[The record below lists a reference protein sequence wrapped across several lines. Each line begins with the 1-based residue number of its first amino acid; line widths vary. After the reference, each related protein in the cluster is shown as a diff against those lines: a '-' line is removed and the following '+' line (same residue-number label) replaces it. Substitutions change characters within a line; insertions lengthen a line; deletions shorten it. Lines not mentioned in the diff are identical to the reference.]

1 MNVRPAAV
9 SGTFY
14 PADTTELATL
24 VQRLLENAAC
34 GENPGKAPR
43 ALVVP
48 HAGLIYSG
56 EVAAAAFRLLRDSGQ
71 DFRRVLLLG
80 PNHRVPLRTM
90 VVPTVGGFACPS
102 GVMTLD
108 AAALRAWVDNSW
120 VEYNDEAHRLEHCLE
135 VQLPFL
141 LRLNPAW
148 QLLPVIVGQV
158 EPEAIAALVGVGLD
172 SPDTL
177 VVVSSDLS
185 HYHSYEVAQGIDR
198 ATTKQ
203 IEQLDPALHSD
214 QACGCV
220 ALNGLLRAA
229 AIRGLGARCLDLR
242 NSGDTAGS
250 RDRVV
255 GYGAYV
261 IA

>member
-1 MNVRPAAV
+1 MNLRQAAV

-14 PADTTELATL
+14 PADKAELGTL
-24 VQRLLENAAC
+24 VQRLLDKAADE
-34 GENPGKAPR
+34 ENPSKVPR
-43 ALVVP
+43 ALIVP

-56 EVAAAAFRLLRDSGQ
+56 AVAASAFRRLRDTGQ
-71 DFRRVLLLG
+71 AFRRLLLLG
-80 PNHRVPLRTM
+80 PNHRVPLRAM
-90 VVPTVGGFACPS
+90 AVPTVSGFECPL

-108 AAALRAWVDNSW
+108 TAILRDWVDNGW

-141 LRLNPAW
+141 LRLNPDW

-158 EPEAIAALVGVGLD
+158 VPEAIAGLVGVGLD
-172 SPDTL
+172 DPDTL
-177 VVVSSDLS
+177 VIVSSDLS
-185 HYHSYEVAQGIDR
+185 HYHSYGVAQRLDQ
-198 ATTKQ
+198 ATTGH
-203 IEQLDPALHSD
+203 IEQLDPGLHSD

-220 ALNGLLRAA
+220 AVNGLLRAA
-229 AIRGLGARCLDLR
+229 ALRGLGARCIDLR

-250 RDRVV
+250 RDSVV

>member
-1 MNVRPAAV
+1 MNVRQAAV

-14 PADTTELATL
+14 PADKAELGTL
-24 VQRLLENAAC
+24 VQRLLESAA
-34 GENPGKAPR
+34 GERNPGKAPR
-43 ALVVP
+43 ALIVP
-48 HAGLIYSG
+48 NAGLIYSG
-56 EVAAAAFRLLRDSGQ
+56 AVAATAFRLLRDSGQ
-71 DFRRVLLLG
+71 TFRRLLLLG
-80 PNHRVPLRTM
+80 PNHRVPLRAM
-90 VVPTVGGFACPS
+90 AVPTVGGFACPL
-102 GVMTLD
+102 GVMALD
-108 AAALRAWVDNSW
+108 AVTLRDWADNGW

-158 EPEAIAALVGVGLD
+158 VPDAIAALVGVGLD

-185 HYHSYEVAQGIDR
+185 HYHSYAVAQRIDR
-198 ATTKQ
+198 ATTSH
-203 IEQLDPALHSD
+203 IEQLDPSLHSD

-220 ALNGLLRAA
+220 AVNGLLRAA
-229 AIRGLGARCLDLR
+229 AMRGLGARCIDLR

-250 RDRVV
+250 RDSVV

>member
-1 MNVRPAAV
+1 MNVRQAAV

-14 PADTTELATL
+14 PADKAELGTL
-24 VQRLLENAAC
+24 VQRLLESAA
-34 GENPGKAPR
+34 GERNPGKAPR
-43 ALVVP
+43 ALIVP

-56 EVAAAAFRLLRDSGQ
+56 AVAATAFRLLRDSGQ
-71 DFRRVLLLG
+71 TFRRLLLLG
-80 PNHRVPLRTM
+80 PNHRVPLRAM
-90 VVPTVGGFACPS
+90 AVPTVGGFACPL
-102 GVMTLD
+102 GVMALD
-108 AAALRAWVDNSW
+108 AVTLRDWADNGW

-158 EPEAIAALVGVGLD
+158 VPDAIAALVGVGLD

-185 HYHSYEVAQGIDR
+185 HYHSYAVAQRIDR
-198 ATTKQ
+198 ATTSH
-203 IEQLDPALHSD
+203 IEQLDPGLHSD

-220 ALNGLLRAA
+220 AVNGLLRAA
-229 AIRGLGARCLDLR
+229 AMRGLGARCIDLR

-250 RDRVV
+250 RDSVV